1 MDCRAE
7 DTTTSVIKPMWCCC
21 SHQQHTGAWFSLQR
35 SQGGRLSPLV
45 SQWLI
50 FVPIT
55 VLLAVTP
62 GADTILVMRLTITDG
77 RATALRAILGIVS
90 GLLVWATLAVLGI
103 GAVIAASAT
112 AFNIIRYAGAV
123 YLVYLGVLAIRSSHF
138 IAPVRTGTDP
148 APPLST
154 AQAYR
159 RGLLTNLLNPKVGVL
174 FTSFLPQFVVVGS
187 SVLVQ
192 TTALALFFIATG
204 VGWQVLLT
212 SLIVRFQHAL
222 ERPRVR
228 RRLDWL
234 TGIVLIL
241 IALRLLL
248 ERR

>member
-1 MDCRAE
+1 M
-7 DTTTSVIKPMWCCC
+7 
-21 SHQQHTGAWFSLQR
+21 
-35 SQGGRLSPLV
+35 SPIV
-45 SQWLI
+45 SQWLV

-77 RATALRAILGIVS
+77 RVTALRAILGILS
-90 GLLVWATLAVLGI
+90 GLLIWATLAVLGI
-103 GAVIAASAT
+103 GAVVAASAR
-112 AFNIIRYAGAV
+112 AFDIIRYAGAA
-123 YLVYLGVLAIRSSHF
+123 YLAYLGVLAIRSSHF
-138 IAPVRTGTDP
+138 MAPVRTGAEQ
-148 APPLST
+148 APPLSA

-159 RGLLTNLLNPKVGVL
+159 RGLFTNLLNPKVGVL
-174 FTSFLPQFVVVGS
+174 FTSFLPQFVVAGS

-212 SLIVRFQHAL
+212 SLVVRFRHAL

-228 RRLDWL
+228 RWLDWL

-241 IALRLLL
+241 IALRLVL